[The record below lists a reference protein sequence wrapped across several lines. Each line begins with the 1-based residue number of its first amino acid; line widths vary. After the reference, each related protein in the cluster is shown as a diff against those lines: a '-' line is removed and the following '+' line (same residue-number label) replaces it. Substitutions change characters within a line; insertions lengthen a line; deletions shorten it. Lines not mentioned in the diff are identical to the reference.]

1 LRKTMRSAKKVWV
14 NDLVAHTV
22 SEGNRL
28 YKGTKWENSWVIY
41 HDALS
46 AWWDPAA
53 QGLLKKLG
61 MQERQIRAWGPTSA
75 AELTR
80 EERDAGGK
88 LIKLHVYINKYRFKL
103 MGDSPEF
110 MPLDRHL
117 FNDVKLACKR
127 NCSLTRVLP
136 DRGKRKFWFNTPKE
150 AFRSLARSWQY
161 SPAPDRIVEDILE
174 FFESIDLVVE
184 SLGVY
189 VDLNVR
195 NGRRLLNFG
204 DGAVQHKRVRP
215 TRTKEASMSNIDDL
229 HPDSRFCGNQVVA
242 VMLKSGLKCEARGA
256 DLKSML
262 PVEYDPEEL
271 VLEEAVWNVPLD
283 PPAQHT
289 MAMWNYVGP
298 EVIAR
303 KQKEKQEKQAV
314 KDAKKAKTKSD
325 KEAATALKRAA
336 KVALKGQKPTKKQ
349 KTKPKKKKKE
359 RTPPHFE
366 GFPDYYPPAGH
377 ILEFDFGGWY
387 EGEFIKM
394 IIDEDG
400 DELCHLKDTTTGDI
414 HKVQLRTEEDGQWI
428 ECSDWYPLFDCFECE
443 VGTRGNIV
451 CEVCGVCKDG
461 ADDFSSDGDSE

>member
-1 LRKTMRSAKKVWV
+1 
-14 NDLVAHTV
+14 
-22 SEGNRL
+22 
-28 YKGTKWENSWVIY
+28 
-41 HDALS
+41 
-46 AWWDPAA
+46 
-53 QGLLKKLG
+53 
-61 MQERQIRAWGPTSA
+61 
-75 AELTR
+75 
-80 EERDAGGK
+80 
-88 LIKLHVYINKYRFKL
+88 
-103 MGDSPEF
+103 
-110 MPLDRHL
+110 
-117 FNDVKLACKR
+117 
-127 NCSLTRVLP
+127 
-136 DRGKRKFWFNTPKE
+136 
-150 AFRSLARSWQY
+150 
-161 SPAPDRIVEDILE
+161 VEDILE

-215 TRTKEASMSNIDDL
+215 TRTKGASMSNIDDL

-289 MAMWNYVGP
+289 MAMWNYVGS

-349 KTKPKKKKKE
+349 KTKPKKKKEE
-359 RTPPHFE
+359 RAPPHFE

-394 IIDEDG
+394 IIGEDG
-400 DELCHLKDTTTGDI
+400 DELYHLKDTTTGDI
-414 HKVQLRTEEDGQWI
+414 HKVQLRTEEDGEWV
-428 ECSDWYPLFDCFECE
+428 ECS
-443 VGTRGNIV
+443 R
-451 CEVCGVCKDG
+451 
-461 ADDFSSDGDSE
+461 